1 VKPNEANE
9 AKRLIPGRISTSPA
23 VAQPETCCIAD
34 VQSAAQEVVERFTPR
49 GLQIRDTADRKS
61 ALQEQC
67 VDARHIP
74 VRQTSNLTLP
84 AVRRML
90 MA

>member
-1 VKPNEANE
+1 LK
-9 AKRLIPGRISTSPA
+9 PA
-23 VAQPETCCIAD
+23 VSLICNRRRAHQPEV
-34 VQSAAQEVVERFTPR
+34 VQLFTPR
-49 GLQIRDTADRKS
+49 GLQIRDTAACKS

-67 VDARHIP
+67 VDARYIP

-90 MA
+90 TA